1 MIIVTTET
9 ISNKDIVE
17 TIGLVKGSTVRSKN
31 LGKDILS
38 GFKSMVGGE
47 LVEYNQMLEEARK
60 VAISRMVEDAESK
73 GADAI
78 VGFRLMSSA
87 VMQGAAEMV
96 AYGTAVV
103 VEWRLL

>member
-1 MIIVTTET
+1 MIIVTTESVLNRD
-9 ISNKDIVE
+9 ISE
-17 TIGLVKGSTVRSKN
+17 TIGLVKGSTIRSKN
-31 LGKDILS
+31 FGKDILS

-60 VAISRMVEDAESK
+60 IAISRMVEEAESK

-96 AYGTAVV
+96 AYGTAVK
-103 VEWRLL
+103 LHN

>member
-1 MIIVTTET
+1 MIIVTTESVLNRD
-9 ISNKDIVE
+9 ISEI
-17 TIGLVKGSTVRSKN
+17 IGLVKGSTIRSKN
-31 LGKDILS
+31 FGKDILS

-60 VAISRMVEDAESK
+60 IAISRMVEEAESK

-96 AYGTAVV
+96 AYGTAVK
-103 VEWRLL
+103 LHN

>member
-96 AYGTAVV
+96 AYGTAVK
-103 VEWRLL
+103 LHN

>member
-1 MIIVTTET
+1 MIIVTTESVLNRD
-9 ISNKDIVE
+9 ISE
-17 TIGLVKGSTVRSKN
+17 TIGLVKGSTIRSKN
-31 LGKDILS
+31 FGKDILS

-60 VAISRMVEDAESK
+60 IAISRMVEEAESK

-87 VMQGAAEMV
+87 VMQVAAEMV
-96 AYGTAVV
+96 AYGTAVK
-103 VEWRLL
+103 LHS

>member
-17 TIGLVKGSTVRSKN
+17 TIGLVKGSTIRSKN
-31 LGKDILS
+31 FGKDILS

-60 VAISRMVEDAESK
+60 IAISRMVEEAESK

-96 AYGTAVV
+96 AYGTAVK
-103 VEWRLL
+103 LHN

>member
-1 MIIVTTET
+1 MIIVTTESVLNRD
-9 ISNKDIVE
+9 ISE
-17 TIGLVKGSTVRSKN
+17 TIGLVKGSTIRSKN
-31 LGKDILS
+31 FGKDILS

-60 VAISRMVEDAESK
+60 IAISRMVEEAESK

-96 AYGTAVV
+96 AYGTAVK
-103 VEWRLL
+103 LHS